1 MLRELQRT
9 TQDLEKIYK
18 LLMRMHGE
26 VGFDVG
32 AVVPEKVLL
41 QVVTCVETGVVYVLD
56 EGDFKGA
63 LGLRPDQPWWG
74 DFEFLIDGFFFIA
87 PESRSLAN
95 ARKFLVA
102 ARNTQPRARCP
113 CSCNSCRRLTWPARK
128 YSSSAKA
135 SSLVAHSWSGGPNDD
150 LRRL

>member
-41 QVVTCVETGVVYVLD
+41 QVVTCVEHGVVYVLD

-95 ARKFLVA
+95 ARKFLIAAKEYAA
-102 ARNTQPRARCP
+102 ARKMPLFVQLMSAVD
-113 CSCNSCRRLTWPARK
+113 LARK
-128 YSSSAKA
+128 EIFFKREGFEPRGA
-135 SSLVAHSWSGGPNDD
+135 LMEWRP
-150 LRRL
+150 